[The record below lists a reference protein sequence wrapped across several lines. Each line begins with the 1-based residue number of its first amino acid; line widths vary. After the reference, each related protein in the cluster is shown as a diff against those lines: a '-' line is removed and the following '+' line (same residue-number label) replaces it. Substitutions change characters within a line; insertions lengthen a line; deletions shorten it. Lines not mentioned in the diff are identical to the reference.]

1 MSTVRLEA
9 LERDMY
15 QAYFPFSCENIPD
28 HLLWDTPA
36 LSIYC
41 SEGVASD
48 PVQLASAFCLAMA
61 PLAWM
66 CGTKISLSFPI
77 LSRVAYSL
85 RSLGSYLSTYYD
97 WTPVDITEGLR
108 ASRDKRARGLHTGL
122 LFSGGVDSSAA
133 MIALDGR
140 VDWLIHLSNFENL
153 ESRIPADALADELRS
168 TKAVAE
174 SRGLGWMHLRT
185 NLPAIFKHNRFD
197 GYFPS
202 DCTFW
207 LGLEHVQHLAT
218 ALAVMHPRLA
228 RVYLA
233 GGFNELLR
241 RTGSCAASS
250 VFVNRYAVPMPLSLV
265 DECTSRQQKVERI
278 IDQDRS
284 LLRSLRVCYSSGGP
298 ACSDCLKC
306 QATTMM
312 ILSAG
317 GSIDETPFPPVILD
331 RLLERIDM
339 LSRVG
344 PEGHYFFN
352 QALTGRLLKGS
363 REKRWR
369 DLRSIVNE
377 QRAA

>member
-1 MSTVRLEA
+1 MRLEA
-9 LERDMY
+9 LERDTHH
-15 QAYFPFSCENIPD
+15 AYFPFTCENVPD
-28 HLLWDTPA
+28 HLLWETRA

-48 PVQLASAFCLAMA
+48 PAQLASAFCIGMA
-61 PLAWM
+61 PLAWTR
-66 CGTKISLSFPI
+66 GTTISLPFPV
-77 LSRVAYSL
+77 LPRVAHSL
-85 RSLGSYLSTYYD
+85 RSLGCYLAAYYD
-97 WTPVDITEGLR
+97 WTPVDMTEGLR
-108 ASRDKRARGLHTGL
+108 TSRDRRPRGMHTGL

-133 MIALDGR
+133 IIALAER

-153 ESRIPADALADELRS
+153 ESRISADALADELQGTRS
-168 TKAVAE
+168 VAE

-197 GYFPS
+197 GYFPA

-218 ALAVMHPRLA
+218 ALAVMRPRLA

-233 GGFNELLR
+233 GGFNELLA

-250 VFVNRYAVPMPLSLV
+250 AFVNRYAVPMPLALL
-265 DECTSRQQKVERI
+265 DERTSRQRKVERI
-278 IDQDRS
+278 IDRDRS
-284 LLRSLRVCYSSGGP
+284 LLRSLRVCYSSGER
-298 ACSDCLKC
+298 ACADCLKC
-306 QATTMM
+306 QATTLM

-331 RLLERIDM
+331 RLIERIDT
-339 LSRVG
+339 LSKVG

-352 QALTGRLLKGS
+352 EALTGRLLKGS
-363 REKRWR
+363 RDKRWR
-369 DLRSIVNE
+369 DLRSIVTE
-377 QRAA
+377 QRSA